1 MNSGE
6 EFTIDGVDALSNR
19 EYEDWCVVSNPSH
32 YVEGRNI
39 EPIDVIEDWNLDHHE
54 ATALAYISRAMRKSD
69 PITDYK
75 KAIWYL
81 QRKISILK
89 SARDI

>member
-1 MNSGE
+1 MSNGE
-6 EFTIDGVDALSNR
+6 EFAEALQSLKQEIDG
-19 EYEDWCVVSNPSH
+19 EDWCVVSNPSH

-81 QRKISILK
+81 RRKISILK